1 MRSLDYDFSDRL
13 VKTYRVITNMM
24 KFITYFAI
32 ALLFCHEAAIAQR
45 KNISYDAQ
53 YPKGHTERRFVA
65 MLYDP
70 VDWRRHE
77 TCRQLAG
84 VRYAA
89 DVETVKSGKGWACYE
104 ILR

>member
-1 MRSLDYDFSDRL
+1 
-13 VKTYRVITNMM
+13 M
-24 KFITYFAI
+24 KKFTIFFAI

-45 KNISYDAQ
+45 RNLSYDSK
-53 YPKGHTERRFVA
+53 YPKGHTERRYVTT
-65 MLYDP
+65 LYDP

-84 VRYAA
+84 AKFAA
-89 DVETVKSGKGWACYE
+89 DVETVKSGNGWACFQ